1 MSNKSLDGVLTKKA
15 HIREKF
21 TEEQIQDLV
30 ECSDSKLGFLAFA
43 KKFFNIQ
50 HPVRGKCVFEPF
62 EYQTRL
68 LSSYHDHRF
77 NINML
82 PRQSG
87 KTTTAACYLL
97 WYAMF
102 HPDQTILIA
111 AHKYTGAQEIMQRI
125 RYGYELCPDFVR
137 AGVINYNKGSME
149 FENGSR
155 IVLSLIHI

>member
-1 MSNKSLDGVLTKKA
+1 MV
-15 HIREKF
+15 
-21 TEEQIQDLV
+21 
-30 ECSDSKLGFLAFA
+30 
-43 KKFFNIQ
+43 
-50 HPVRGKCVFEPF
+50 
-62 EYQTRL
+62 
-68 LSSYHDHRF
+68 
-77 NINML
+77 NML

-97 WYAMF
+97 WFAMF

-125 RYGYELCPDFVR
+125 RYGYELCPNHVR

-155 IVLSLIHI
+155 IVSATTTCLLYTSPSPRDRSVSRMPSSA